1 MFKFILVISVIIA
14 IGIAV
19 FVVLMVKKK
28 SNADVLSDRSIN
40 VNKAVENKML
50 VRAFEDYTSKQS
62 PKNSQ
67 KVLTELNKG
76 VFLIATIM
84 DDAEMKGVESNE
96 KTTLEKD
103 SFISFLTCQ
112 SPEGDNLLPVFTDWE
127 HVRKWTDENISGMI
141 MPAQELWAFVLHDDT
156 YNGIVINPSNH
167 CVELNREQITNLT
180 K

>member
-1 MFKFILVISVIIA
+1 MFKFVLATSVIIS
-14 IGIAV
+14 IGVAV
-19 FVVLMVKKK
+19 FVVLMIKKK
-28 SNADVLSDRSIN
+28 SNDDILSNGNID

-50 VRAFEDYTSKQS
+50 VRAFEDYASKQS

-84 DDAEMKGVESNE
+84 DDAEMKESESNE
-96 KTTLEKD
+96 KITLEKG
-103 SFISFLTCQ
+103 SLISFLTCQ
-112 SPEGDNLLPVFTDWE
+112 SPEGNDLLPVFTDWE

-156 YNGIVINPSNH
+156 YDGIVINPSNH